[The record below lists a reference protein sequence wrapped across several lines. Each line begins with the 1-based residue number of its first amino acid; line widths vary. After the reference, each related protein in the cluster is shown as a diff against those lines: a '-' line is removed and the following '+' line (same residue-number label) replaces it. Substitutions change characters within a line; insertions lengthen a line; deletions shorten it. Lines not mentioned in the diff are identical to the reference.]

1 MYNMK
6 FCWQIS
12 LKSKNGIFFEVG
24 FCNESL
30 HEIPN
35 DKSVRSENILIE
47 QKHAERNRGVEETHQ

>member
-1 MYNMK
+1 
-6 FCWQIS
+6 
-12 LKSKNGIFFEVG
+12 VG